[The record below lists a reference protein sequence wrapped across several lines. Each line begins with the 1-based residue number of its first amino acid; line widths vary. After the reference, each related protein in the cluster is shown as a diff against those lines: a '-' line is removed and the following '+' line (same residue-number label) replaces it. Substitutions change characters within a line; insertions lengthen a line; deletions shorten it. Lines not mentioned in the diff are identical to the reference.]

1 MKQLR
6 QKWLF
11 RIKYNIINNDK
22 NIMYYFVISYN
33 FYTPNNDKKNLSS
46 LFKKKYRSN

>member
-22 NIMYYFVISYN
+22 YYVLFVINYN
-33 FYTPNNDKKNLSS
+33 FIYKNDKKFILT
-46 LFKKKYRSN
+46 FKKIQK